1 MQHKVRSR
9 ICEISFAGRHS
20 RHPRTLASGV
30 PAPNTAT
37 TVEDVNKSSD
47 SAFKIPITNPVT
59 GALHVV
65 QGGLDEG
72 LKGLTDTAQSA
83 LEQAVQIP
91 VIAKDGVVKVLP
103 GGPDGLKAIQDNI
116 DEAVK
121 NAPKLPGVPK
131 DGKLALPALGAI
143 LPTKAPTPIDDIN
156 KTSQSAFKIPITD
169 PLSGAVH
176 LVQGGLGEGLKGLTD
191 TAQSALET
199 ATQIPVITKDGV
211 VKTLPGGPEG
221 LKAIKENFD
230 EAVKNAPKLP
240 GLPASDGKS
249 IIPGVGLPSIPG
261 LSGLPG
267 VPGIPGI
274 PGPSN
279 GADPISLVRTSC
291 AVFPS
296 HTPLIYRPLNFHSN
310 FFLTFVNRLEMDC

>member
-83 LEQAVQIP
+83 LEQSVQIP

-121 NAPKLPGVPK
+121 NAPKLPGLPK
-131 DGKLALPALGAI
+131 AAKLALLALVGILRTTDSTAI
-143 LPTKAPTPIDDIN
+143 D
-156 KTSQSAFKIPITD
+156 
-169 PLSGAVH
+169 
-176 LVQGGLGEGLKGLTD
+176 
-191 TAQSALET
+191 
-199 ATQIPVITKDGV
+199 VITK
-211 VKTLPGGPEG
+211 
-221 LKAIKENFD
+221 
-230 EAVKNAPKLP
+230 
-240 GLPASDGKS
+240 
-249 IIPGVGLPSIPG
+249 IP
-261 LSGLPG
+261 
-267 VPGIPGI
+267 
-274 PGPSN
+274 
-279 GADPISLVRTSC
+279 
-291 AVFPS
+291 
-296 HTPLIYRPLNFHSN
+296 
-310 FFLTFVNRLEMDC
+310 